1 MLACF
6 RDFGV
11 ELNDVDVNL
20 LRVKPCHAASSWD
33 VFSRST
39 SAMPVWFKPP
49 LNTCWDEV
57 VVAIGSA
64 QASWEAN
71 NPWTAEERL
80 GMIEAW
86 SAEQGLEL
94 TVVTIEDINDPPN
107 WVEHATN
114 IHGTGT
120 LVTSDGPTMDLYR
133 AAGWDVH
140 EVALSERETLEGW
153 RVRQTVRMLST
164 VMDDEASR
172 TVLAPSVPSAIIEWL
187 IDNDA
192 MFRCSTFETGVHAG

>member
-1 MLACF
+1 MPRCIVLGRFQPFHLGHA
-6 RDFGV
+6 GLVQAAV
-11 ELNDVDVNL
+11 E
-20 LRVKPCHAASSWD
+20 HAAG
-33 VFSRST
+33 
-39 SAMPVWFKPP
+39 
-49 LNTCWDEV
+49 DEV

-64 QASWEAN
+64 QAAWEVN
-71 NPWTAEERL
+71 NPWTAEERQA
-80 GMIEAW
+80 MIEAW
-86 SAEQGLEL
+86 AADQDLEL
-94 TVVTIEDINDPPN
+94 TVVTVEDINDPPN

-133 AAGWDVH
+133 AADWDVH
-140 EVALSERETLEGW
+140 EVGLSERETLEGW

-172 TVLAPSVPSAIIEWL
+172 TVLAPSVPSAVIEWL

>member
-1 MLACF
+1 MPRCIVLGRFQPFHLGHA
-6 RDFGV
+6 GLVQAAV
-11 ELNDVDVNL
+11 EL
-20 LRVKPCHAASSWD
+20 AAG
-33 VFSRST
+33 
-39 SAMPVWFKPP
+39 
-49 LNTCWDEV
+49 DEV

-64 QASWEAN
+64 QAGWEAN
-71 NPWTAEERL
+71 NPWTAEERQ

-86 SAEQGLEL
+86 AAEQGLTL
-94 TVVTIEDINDPPN
+94 TVVTVDDINDPPN

-133 AAGWDVH
+133 AADWDVH

-172 TVLAPSVPSAIIEWL
+172 TVLAPSVPSAIIDWL

>member
-1 MLACF
+1 MPRCIVLGRFQPFHLGHA
-6 RDFGV
+6 GLVQAAV
-11 ELNDVDVNL
+11 E
-20 LRVKPCHAASSWD
+20 HAAG
-33 VFSRST
+33 
-39 SAMPVWFKPP
+39 
-49 LNTCWDEV
+49 DEV
-57 VVAIGSA
+57 VVAIGSG
-64 QASWEAN
+64 QAGWEAN
-71 NPWTAEERL
+71 NPWTADERQA
-80 GMIEAW
+80 MIEAW

-94 TVVTIEDINDPPN
+94 TVVSVEDINDPPN
-107 WVEHATN
+107 WVEHATSA
-114 IHGTGT
+114 HGTGT
-120 LVTSDGPTMDLYR
+120 LVTSDGPTVDLYR

-172 TVLAPSVPSAIIEWL
+172 TVLAPSVPSAVIEWL